1 MGCNQELLAD
11 VDSLEDYIPKGTSFK
26 DMEDKQ
32 IRNIRRLLNNRPRKS
47 LDFQSP
53 NEVLSLLLS
62 YRCTWYW
69 NLQYWN
75 LQYWNLQ
82 SALLPFRIFIVP
94 LHRNL
99 ARSIAWFAF
108 LGWGCSSKWI
118 VPWCNG
124 NTSDSGSE
132 IEDSNSS
139 GTTWADSKRGGWCRY
154 TSLWGCSP
162 IYYNVASFLPWVRCV
177 FYFP

>member
-26 DMEDKQ
+26 DKEDKQ
-32 IRNIRRLLNNRPRKS
+32 IRNIRRLLNNRSRKS
-47 LDFQSP
+47 LNFKSP
-53 NEVLSLLLS
+53 NEVLALLLS

-75 LQYWNLQ
+75 LQ
-82 SALLPFRIFIVP
+82 SALLSFRIFIVP

-139 GTTWADSKRGGWCRY
+139 GTTWADSKRRGWCRY
-154 TSLWGCSP
+154 TSLWSCSP
-162 IYYNVASFLPWVRCV
+162 SYYNVASFLPWVRCV